1 MEPLSV
7 QGGRHDCCS
16 APAIAAP
23 VAHSVRAC
31 QHRLPHALA
40 QTSWVSQ
47 GGESPSPPAPWRG
60 LVGGRPYPSIEP
72 SAGGRLAKVTAQS
85 STPRGNAPALPIS
98 WAGENARRLPRSLAK
113 TSHQPRLPPRPRARD
128 RSPPGNGP
136 YHFRLTDL
144 PGRPS
149 WPPRRCRR
157 LRPRRQS
164 KDRRGGS
171 EQPKPKSRRIACQ
184 YGSHS
189 GGSQTGDRNA
199 MGGGERVRVGG
210 REPWAAARLCFCA
223 GRRPGL
229 NAGYLCHLC
238 LGNLWAVEPPA
249 VAPTN
254 RQRGG
259 SPGGCPRGYP
269 RGYPRDTQ
277 GIAAAFCR
285 AGTHLAEPC
294 ASRALHI

>member
-7 QGGRHDCCS
+7 QGGARHDCCS
-16 APAIAAP
+16 ASAIAAP

-40 QTSWVSQ
+40 QTPGDRREANRRALQLHGAGWSAE
-47 GGESPSPPAPWRG
+47 GPTHPLSPQRVGASPKSLLNPAPPGQCSRAAHI
-60 LVGGRPYPSIEP
+60 LGGGKRAAPTSLPCRNEAINP
-72 SAGGRLAKVTAQS
+72 GRYHGRVREVDL
-85 STPRGNAPALPIS
+85 
-98 WAGENARRLPRSLAK
+98 SLAM
-113 TSHQPRLPPRPRARD
+113 A
-128 RSPPGNGP
+128 

-164 KDRRGGS
+164 KDRRGGGS

-259 SPGGCPRGYP
+259 SPGGYS